1 MRPEVEKFRN
11 GIFKMPPRKFGEM
24 SEFLIRHLYDL
35 EESKSKY
42 YDATDPRTGDRVE
55 IKFSRAMCEHTEK
68 LTSRNLVDLCIL
80 YDQPRAILRHEEV
93 LDGEV
98 NFDCNIQQ
106 VKCAEFD
113 VLYYGIFT
121 EKRIL
126 IYRMD
131 SAQVKNCKN
140 YSDKHH
146 KGNVGEGQ
154 FHLNRSTIQSHE
166 DNLIQS
172 LKYGDFYDKFN
183 KNL

>member
-1 MRPEVEKFRN
+1 MRPEVEEFRN

-24 SEFLIRHLYDL
+24 SELLIRKQYDL
-35 EESKSKY
+35 EESDSKY
-42 YDATDPRTGDRVE
+42 HDAWDPETNERVE
-55 IKFSRAMCEHTEK
+55 IKFSRAMCEHAAK
-68 LTSRNLVDLCIL
+68 LTPSNLVSQCRL
-80 YDQPRAILRHEEV
+80 YDQPRSILTHEEV
-93 LDGEV
+93 LDGTV

-131 SAQVKNCKN
+131 SDEVQNCKN

-154 FHLNRSTIQSHE
+154 FHLNKSTIKSHQN
-166 DNLIQS
+166 NLVKEM
-172 LKYGDFYDKFN
+172 KYGDFYDKF
-183 KNL
+183 L